1 MSRTVPAS
9 LLAAWAGDVAR
20 PYFAVEFLLTGTPQL
35 PSVPLRFWSG
45 YGDRTI
51 GVNVYTGA
59 GELISISGLEEVN
72 DMSAKALTISLSGM
86 SGTVISMALQ
96 EPYQRRKCRV
106 YFGDTSVAD
115 VVEVFTGSLN
125 KMTIADSADS
135 GTVTVLVDS
144 KMVEADRSSNR
155 RYTSESQKARF
166 SGDTF
171 FDYVAPIQDSEISWG
186 RKSS

>member
-1 MSRTVPAS
+1 MSRTVPSS
-9 LLAAWAGDVAR
+9 LITAWSGETAH
-20 PYFAVEFLLTGTPQL
+20 PYFAVEFMLD
-35 PSVPLRFWSG
+35 SAPLRFWSG
-45 YGDRTI
+45 YGDRDI
-51 GVNVYTGA
+51 GGETYIGA

-72 DMSAKALTISLSGM
+72 DLSAKALTISLSGI

-106 YFGDTSVAD
+106 YFGDASVSD

-125 KMTIADSADS
+125 KMTIEDSAET

-144 KMVEADRSSNR
+144 KLVEADRSSAR
-155 RYTSESQKARF
+155 RYTSENQKARY

-171 FDYVAPIQDSEISWG
+171 FDYVALIQDAEILWG

>member
-9 LLAAWAGDVAR
+9 LLAAWSGDVAH
-20 PYFAVEFLLTGTPQL
+20 PYFAVEFLLT
-35 PSVPLRFWSG
+35 SAALRFWSG

-51 GVNVYTGA
+51 GDNVYTGA

-125 KMTIADSADS
+125 KMTIADSASS

-144 KMVEADRSSNR
+144 KN
-155 RYTSESQKARF
+155 
-166 SGDTF
+166 
-171 FDYVAPIQDSEISWG
+171 G
-186 RKSS
+186 RGR